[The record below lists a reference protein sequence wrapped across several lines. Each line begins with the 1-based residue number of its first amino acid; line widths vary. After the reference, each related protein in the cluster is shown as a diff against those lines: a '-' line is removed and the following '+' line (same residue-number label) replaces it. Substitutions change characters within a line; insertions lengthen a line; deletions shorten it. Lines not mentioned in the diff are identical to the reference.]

1 MARPGGGSSSS
12 AGLGGDSPPPEMR
25 PRFHSMAHRPSARA
39 GASAATCRHVHTAA
53 GEHGG
58 SCGGRLDRQMLLAGS
73 QVGGAA
79 VG

>member
-12 AGLGGDSPPPEMR
+12 AGLGGGSPPPDMR
-25 PRFHSMAHRPSARA
+25 QRFHSMAHRLSAGA
-39 GASAATCRHVHTAA
+39 GASAATCMHAHTAA
-53 GEHGG
+53 GERGG

-73 QVGGAA
+73 QAGEAA